1 MTNFDDAIL
10 TYLSTLDRSARAFA
24 AHYADHVHAGRTGWV
39 STGWASPARTRA
51 KIVRVI
57 DALDAQCQQEET
69 DAVTAAEDAVEA
81 GQLRWSETGSTRK

>member
-1 MTNFDDAIL
+1 MTTFDDAVR
-10 TYLSTLDRSARAFA
+10 TYLSTLDRSAKAFA
-24 AHYADHVHAGRTGWV
+24 AHYASHVHAGRTDWV

-57 DALDAQCQQEET
+57 DALAAQCQQEEN
-69 DAVTAAEDAVEA
+69 DAVTAAENAIEA